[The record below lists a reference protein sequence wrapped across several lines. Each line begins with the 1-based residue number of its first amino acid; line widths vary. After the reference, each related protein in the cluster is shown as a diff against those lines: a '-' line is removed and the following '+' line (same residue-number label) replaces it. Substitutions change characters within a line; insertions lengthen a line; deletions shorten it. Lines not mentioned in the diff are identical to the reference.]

1 MSITVEFLVLTPVK
15 MEKEM
20 GDDMEHRMIVG
31 LQVLVGSFSI
41 MCFEGPFC
49 KSELEPAAGSLQP

>member
-1 MSITVEFLVLTPVK
+1 
-15 MEKEM
+15 M
-20 GDDMEHRMIVG
+20 GDDMDNRMIIG

-41 MCFEGPFC
+41 VCFEGPFS